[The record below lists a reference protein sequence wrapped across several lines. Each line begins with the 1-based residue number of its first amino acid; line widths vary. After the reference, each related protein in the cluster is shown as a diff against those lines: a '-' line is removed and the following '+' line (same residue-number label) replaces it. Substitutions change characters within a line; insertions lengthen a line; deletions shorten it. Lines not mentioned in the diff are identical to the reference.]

1 MAKRPAK
8 TKTAAKAPAKA
19 AATKT
24 KAKSSSTSIQ
34 KVSEEVLKVLL
45 ALDLGGSLQSDIVW
59 CLGSYK
65 HDNNPSGL
73 LDMMEKSL
81 VVLTEEKQ
89 KKTKGI
95 SAKMI
100 LDIESVL
107 KSR

>member
-1 MAKRPAK
+1 MAKQPA
-8 TKTAAKAPAKA
+8 KTAAKAPKKA
-19 AATKT
+19 AAPKT
-24 KAKSSSTSIQ
+24 KAKSTSPSIQ
-34 KVSEEVLKVLL
+34 KVSEDVLKVLL

-65 HDNNPSGL
+65 HDGNPTGL

-95 SAKMI
+95 AAKLI